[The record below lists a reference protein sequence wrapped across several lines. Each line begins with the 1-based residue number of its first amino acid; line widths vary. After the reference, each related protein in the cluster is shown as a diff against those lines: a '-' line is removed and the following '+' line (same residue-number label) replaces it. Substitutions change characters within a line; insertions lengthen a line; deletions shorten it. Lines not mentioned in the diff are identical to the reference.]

1 MNVRTVTRVDPERC
15 VVMWRAA
22 TNAVVQ
28 LAMKATRAL
37 AAVTTTDVR
46 VLPVAETLFAK
57 ISQIPI
63 AVFVRPASKAT
74 LTYSALVSLTRKR
87 Q

>member
-1 MNVRTVTRVDPERC
+1 MNVRMVTRAVRERC
-15 VVMWRAA
+15 VVMWKAA
-22 TNAVVQ
+22 TNAAVQ

-37 AAVTTTDVR
+37 AAATTTGVR
-46 VLPVAETLFAK
+46 APLVAETPSAK
-57 ISQIPI
+57 IFLTPI